1 MLQPGAEAV
10 LSAGGVHSF
19 MGRSSPIITDSG
31 GFQIFSLA
39 HGTVHDEMHLKRRG
53 PRLRPTAGGWV
64 ERVEEAGVTFA
75 SYRDGSRVFLSPETS
90 VAAQKKL
97 GADIILPLDELPPY
111 HVSRER
117 LRESV
122 ELSHRWMQRSLK
134 AHLEDPRQQAMYGI
148 VHGGSDADLRRHSAE
163 FVTGLPFDGFAV
175 GGTLGKDMAEM
186 EQLLAPVL
194 PRLPARKPRHV
205 LGIGD
210 DRSMEALVRLGAD
223 TFDSCYPTR
232 QPRAP
237 RTLA

>member
-1 MLQPGAEAV
+1 
-10 LSAGGVHSF
+10 
-19 MGRSSPIITDSG
+19 
-31 GFQIFSLA
+31 
-39 HGTVHDEMHLKRRG
+39 
-53 PRLRPTAGGWV
+53 
-64 ERVEEAGVTFA
+64 
-75 SYRDGSRVFLSPETS
+75 
-90 VAAQKKL
+90 
-97 GADIILPLDELPPY
+97 
-111 HVSRER
+111 
-117 LRESV
+117 
-122 ELSHRWMQRSLK
+122 MQRSLK

-232 QPRAP
+232 VGRHGTALTSGGRVRVLASRFSRAFDRP
-237 RTLA
+237 LDRACRCPTCQNHSIGYINHLIRAKEPLAGDLISLHNLHFMCNSMRELRQAVLLDRI